1 MVNII
6 PLLKRKS
13 DDILHREKGMLSR
26 DAYFRLS
33 YYASFS
39 QTVNVLCNKITIY
52 FGQ

>member
-6 PLLKRKS
+6 PYLNVNRS
-13 DDILHREKGMLSR
+13 DILHREKGMLSR
-26 DAYFRLS
+26 DPTFPTP

-39 QTVNVLCNKITIY
+39 QTVNVLCNNITIY